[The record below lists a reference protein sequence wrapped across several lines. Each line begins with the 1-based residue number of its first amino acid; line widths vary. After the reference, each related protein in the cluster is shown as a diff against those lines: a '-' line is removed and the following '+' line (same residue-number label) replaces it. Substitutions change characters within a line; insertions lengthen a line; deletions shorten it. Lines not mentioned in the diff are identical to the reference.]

1 MQSSRE
7 LVALIEHNADELTKH
22 WLRIVRSDPNL
33 SSYHTYPEKILY
45 DRIYNVY
52 SQLGKWISRETSKEE
67 IASIYRTL
75 GIRRREEGFA
85 LSEVILALIMSRRVL
100 WAKIQEEGV
109 LESGLDVHIAQG
121 LRNRIAQF
129 FDRATYYIVRGY
141 ELDQRQAASS
151 E

>member
-1 MQSSRE
+1 MQSSRR
-7 LVALIEHNADELTKH
+7 LVALIEHNAYELTQH

-33 SSYHTYPEKILY
+33 SSYHTYPEEILY
-45 DRIYNVY
+45 ERIYNVY

-75 GIRRREEGFA
+75 GVRRREEGFA
-85 LSEVILALIMSRRVL
+85 LSEVILALIMSRRIL

-109 LESGLDVHIAQG
+109 LDSGLEVHIAQG

-141 ELDQRQAASS
+141 EKDHQAASA